1 MHLDKTSLHGGIGYF
16 MTGDFVQ
23 MVQRIRRV
31 GLRSVALPIIGAVSV
46 LLVACGATDE
56 DVVVPTTAVIEPDT
70 PVAVAPEPTEEPP
83 STPAPVAADP
93 DLKPATA
100 GGNLVTAQP
109 TATLQAPILIEDD
122 AERSRA
128 VRLRTLWGWNTDLNE
143 RIGNRSSQGPNY
155 ADRSAELRS
164 RIRSPRLHER

>member
-70 PVAVAPEPTEEPP
+70 PVAVAPEPTER
-83 STPAPVAADP
+83 
-93 DLKPATA
+93 
-100 GGNLVTAQP
+100 
-109 TATLQAPILIEDD
+109 
-122 AERSRA
+122 RSRLKTRDRWRQSGQSA
-128 VRLRTLWGWNTDLNE
+128 TNCHAASANSDRGRCRTFQSCAPENPLGLEYRFKRANWKSFFPRTKLR
-143 RIGNRSSQGPNY
+143 R
-155 ADRSAELRS
+155 
-164 RIRSPRLHER
+164 